1 MQKLV
6 LIYFIPHLYMIF
18 SWEMIFIYG
27 TDIMNIIF
35 EKRIVQRSYPNIDL
49 HINMFDHFKKSA
61 SILTDQDTQMIG
73 NDQWPATIWNT
84 ATLTKKTHLE
94 TVLHKK
100 SRKQIFQRKYLTQFK
115 VFLLL

>member
-61 SILTDQDTQMIG
+61 SILTNQDTQMIG